1 MKIYSNQ
8 SKKTFTIKTDG
19 NKFRTVKMSKSE
31 FEELEF
37 NTEND
42 WRNFLKTENGSYYQ
56 VK

>member
-1 MKIYSNQ
+1 MKINSNQ
-8 SKKTFTIKTDG
+8 SKKTFTIKTDS

-31 FEELEF
+31 FKELEY

>member
-1 MKIYSNQ
+1 MKINPNQ
-8 SKKTFTIKTDG
+8 SKKTFTIKSNG
-19 NKFRTVKMSKSE
+19 NKFRTVKMSKAE
-31 FEELEF
+31 FKELEC